1 MTESQPSQ
9 LLKKRN
15 RASLLVLAAV
25 ASWFLS
31 YLCFTSNH
39 PGIPIGTGSS
49 EIEQSFWEKVTCDSF
64 AFTYAALGAI
74 YMLGAGF
81 VLYRTYKSSP
91 LSNVGV

>member
-1 MTESQPSQ
+1 M
-9 LLKKRN
+9 
-15 RASLLVLAAV
+15 VLAAV